1 VLDKNNPK
9 VKKEQDALAKKM
21 AQDKYLA
28 NTEWTPDKTREL
40 IGIAADVASV
50 IDPEPISAAG
60 LALSGTGLRTWNRIF
75 DEDGFTLSDIGHT
88 LLDTGL
94 SALGAIPIVGDA
106 ALSARILGK
115 LRKASGWLGAIFAAG
130 SVP

>member
-1 VLDKNNPK
+1 
-9 VKKEQDALAKKM
+9 M
-21 AQDKYLA
+21 AQDKYLS

-50 IDPEPISAAG
+50 INPEPISAAG
-60 LALSGTGLRTWNRIF
+60 LALTGTGLRTWNRIF
-75 DEDGFTLSDIGHT
+75 DEDGFTLSDAGHT

-115 LRKASGWLGAIFAAG
+115 L
-130 SVP
+130 

>member
-1 VLDKNNPK
+1 
-9 VKKEQDALAKKM
+9 
-21 AQDKYLA
+21 
-28 NTEWTPDKTREL
+28 
-40 IGIAADVASV
+40 
-50 IDPEPISAAG
+50 